1 MPNNRIP
8 INPKILANFL
18 VELAE
23 PSYIYELADISSS
36 VTLDEGIFL
45 KNNSEDSLTVT
56 FESEENSIVIIGS
69 TIQKIFTKEF
79 SKILLAKSGAN
90 NISVSIYGR

>member
-18 VELAE
+18 VAFTE

-36 VTLDEGIFL
+36 VTLNEGIFI
-45 KNNSEDSLTVT
+45 KNNSDDSLTVT